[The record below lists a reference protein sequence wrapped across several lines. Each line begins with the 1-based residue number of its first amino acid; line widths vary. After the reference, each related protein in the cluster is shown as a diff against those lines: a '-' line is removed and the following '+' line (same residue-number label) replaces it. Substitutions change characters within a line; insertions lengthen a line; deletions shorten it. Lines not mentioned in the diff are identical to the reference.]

1 VTFDDRYPRTVD
13 ETKRQLPPLP
23 VILIGVLFVVATFG
37 VVAWNVELPYLA
49 FSAGPASDAADLV
62 VAEGVEV
69 YPPDGEL
76 LMLTVVTQ
84 DVNIFEAII
93 AGVDPT
99 IDLVRK
105 QAVRRADESDE
116 EYRNRVLQQ
125 MDDSNFRSISVAL
138 DYLEIEMI
146 TTDIVINEIV
156 EGVPAES
163 VLQPGDSIRAISGS
177 PVLQFADLAPLL
189 EGTAVGDVLLMTIGR
204 GDEILE
210 VEVMLAERDDEP
222 GVPMIGVIL
231 GELTE
236 SPFPL
241 RIESG
246 DVGGPSA
253 GMMYALAIIDS
264 LTPGELTHGLVIAGT
279 GTIQIDGTVGS
290 IGGIR
295 QKVVGAEAA
304 GATHILVPEG
314 NYESALTA
322 ESTSIQIVPIGSI
335 ENAISFLENLEA
347 A

>member
-1 VTFDDRYPRTVD
+1 MTFEDRYPRTVD
-13 ETKRQLPPLP
+13 ETEPKPTRWPLT
-23 VILIGVLFVVATFG
+23 LIGALFVVATLS

-49 FSAGPASDAADLV
+49 YSAGPVSDAADLV
-62 VAEGVEV
+62 VAEGVEL

-76 LMLTVVTQ
+76 LMLTVVSQ

-99 IDLVRK
+99 IDLIRK
-105 QAVRRADESDE
+105 QAVRREGESDE
-116 EYRNRVLQQ
+116 EYRNRSLQQ

-138 DYLEIEMI
+138 GYLEIEMI

-156 EGVPAES
+156 EGVPANS
-163 VLQPGDSIRAISGS
+163 VLQLGDSIKAINGL
-177 PVLQFADLAPLL
+177 PVKEFADLAVLV
-189 EGTAVGDVLLMTIGR
+189 EDAEIGDVLLMTVVR
-204 GDEILE
+204 GEE
-210 VEVMLAERDDEP
+210 VLDVDVVLVEREDVPGLA
-222 GVPMIGVIL
+222 MIGVSL
-231 GELTE
+231 GVLTE

-253 GMMYALAIIDS
+253 GMMHTIAIIDS
-264 LTPGELTHGLVIAGT
+264 LTPGELTNGLVIAGT
-279 GTIQIDGTVGS
+279 GTIRIDGTVGP

-304 GATHILVPEG
+304 GATHILVPEA

-322 ESTSIQIVPIGSI
+322 ESTSIEIVPIGSI
-335 ENAISFLENLEA
+335 EDAIKFLENLKA